1 MAATASSR
9 RCRLGIASRS
19 TSGTTLRV
27 RPAGAGAHIVREDKD
42 MKKITSSILTA
53 AALVAAVAATSVSAQ
68 AQNVRVRGAI
78 EKVDGN
84 TVMVKSRD
92 GASLKLVL
100 KDNAAVRGVVKASLA
115 DVKASSNVAIT
126 SRPRADGTLEAVEL
140 RIAPA
145 GQPFNS
151 FHADWD
157 LMPNSFMT
165 NGSLQTS
172 VSGVDGQMLTVK
184 YKVQGKPDE
193 EKKIVV
199 TSKTIIA
206 TTVPGTK
213 EDLKPG
219 LKVFVAGAP
228 KLPDGSLDVAAI
240 QVEKEIPPPQ

>member
-1 MAATASSR
+1 M
-9 RCRLGIASRS
+9 
-19 TSGTTLRV
+19 
-27 RPAGAGAHIVREDKD
+27 
-42 MKKITSSILTA
+42 KITSP
-53 AALVAAVAATSVSAQ
+53 LVAAAILAATVALGSASAQ
-68 AQNVRVRGAI
+68 AQNVRVRGTI
-78 EKVDGN
+78 EKLDGN
-84 TVMVKSRD
+84 TLTVKSRD
-92 GASLKLVL
+92 GADLKLTL
-100 KDNAAVRGVVKASLA
+100 KDNVRVAGVVKAALA
-115 DVKASSNVAIT
+115 DVKADNNVAIT
-126 SRPRADGTLEAVEL
+126 SKPRPDGTLEAVEL

-151 FHADWD
+151 FHSDWD

-165 NGSLQTS
+165 NGALQTS
-172 VSGVDGQMLTVK
+172 VAGVDGQVMTVK

-199 TSKTIIA
+199 TPKTIIA

-213 EDLKPG
+213 DDLKPG

>member
-1 MAATASSR
+1 MTLKSRDHRDPSRNRKARCGVVLRSPKALRRRPFGRMTMNKMPRRMFGASGFALMLACS
-9 RCRLGIASRS
+9 ASF
-19 TSGTTLRV
+19 
-27 RPAGAGAHIVREDKD
+27 
-42 MKKITSSILTA
+42 
-53 AALVAAVAATSVSAQ
+53 AQ
-68 AQNVRVRGAI
+68 QSPPVRVRGTV
-78 EKVDGN
+78 EKLDGN
-84 TVMVKSRD
+84 NLMVKSRE
-92 GASLKLVL
+92 GAELKLVL
-100 KDNAAVRGVVKASLA
+100 KDNVRIGGVVKASLT
-115 DVKASSNVAIT
+115 DVKADTNVAIT

-140 RIAPA
+140 RIFPA

-151 FHADWD
+151 FHGDWD

-172 VSGVDGQMLTVK
+172 VAGVDGQVLTVK

-199 TSKTIIA
+199 TPKTIIA

-228 KLPDGSLDVAAI
+228 KLPDGSLDFAAI
-240 QVEKEIPPPQ
+240 QVEKEIPPPH

>member
-1 MAATASSR
+1 MR
-9 RCRLGIASRS
+9 
-19 TSGTTLRV
+19 
-27 RPAGAGAHIVREDKD
+27 
-42 MKKITSSILTA
+42 ITSQ
-53 AALVAAVAATSVSAQ
+53 VFVAATLAATFALSAVSAQ
-68 AQNVRVRGAI
+68 AQNVRVRGTI
-78 EKVDGN
+78 EKLDGN
-84 TVMVKSRD
+84 VLTVKSRD
-92 GASLKLVL
+92 GAELKLVL
-100 KDNAAVRGVVKASLA
+100 KDNVRIAGVVKASLA
-115 DVKASSNVAIT
+115 AVKPDSNVAIT
-126 SRPRADGTLEAVEL
+126 SRPRADGTLEAFEL

-172 VSGVDGQMLTVK
+172 IAGVDGQVLTVK
-184 YKVQGKPDE
+184 YKVLGKPDE
-193 EKKIVV
+193 EEQIVV
-199 TSKTIIA
+199 HPQTIIA
-206 TTVPGTK
+206 TSVPGTK

>member
-1 MAATASSR
+1 MR
-9 RCRLGIASRS
+9 
-19 TSGTTLRV
+19 
-27 RPAGAGAHIVREDKD
+27 
-42 MKKITSSILTA
+42 ITSHVFVVAMFAVTF
-53 AALVAAVAATSVSAQ
+53 ALSSVSAQ
-68 AQNVRVRGAI
+68 AQNVRVRGTI
-78 EKVDGN
+78 EKLDGN
-84 TVMVKSRD
+84 VLTVKSRD
-92 GASLKLVL
+92 GAELKLAL
-100 KDNAAVRGVVKASLA
+100 KDNVRIAGVVKASVA
-115 DVKASSNVAIT
+115 DVKPDSNVAIT
-126 SRPRADGTLEAVEL
+126 SRPRADGTLEAFEL

-151 FHADWD
+151 FHSEWD

-172 VSGVDGQMLTVK
+172 ITGVDGQVLTVK
-184 YKVQGKPDE
+184 YKIVGKPDE
-193 EKKIVV
+193 EKKLIV
-199 TSKTIIA
+199 TPKTIIA

>member
-1 MAATASSR
+1 MKIRSR
-9 RCRLGIASRS
+9 
-19 TSGTTLRV
+19 V
-27 RPAGAGAHIVREDKD
+27 F
-42 MKKITSSILTA
+42 A
-53 AALVAAVAATSVSAQ
+53 AAMVAATFALGSASAQ
-68 AQNVRVRGAI
+68 AQNVRVRGTI
-78 EKVDGN
+78 EKLDGN
-84 TVMVKSRD
+84 VLLVKSRD
-92 GASLKLVL
+92 GADLKLTL
-100 KDNAAVRGVVKASLA
+100 KDNVRVAGVVKASLA
-115 DVKASSNVAIT
+115 DVKPDTNVAIT

-140 RIAPA
+140 RIFPA

-151 FHADWD
+151 FHGDWD

-172 VSGVDGQMLTVK
+172 VAGVDGQMLTVK

-199 TSKTIIA
+199 TPKTIIA
-206 TTVPGTK
+206 TTVPETK
-213 EDLKPG
+213 ADLKPG

>member
-1 MAATASSR
+1 MRITSQVCVVGMLAATFALSS
-9 RCRLGIASRS
+9 A
-19 TSGTTLRV
+19 
-27 RPAGAGAHIVREDKD
+27 
-42 MKKITSSILTA
+42 
-53 AALVAAVAATSVSAQ
+53 SAQ
-68 AQNVRVRGAI
+68 AQNVRVRGTI
-78 EKVDGN
+78 EKLDGN
-84 TVMVKSRD
+84 TLLVKSRD
-92 GASLKLVL
+92 GAELKLTL
-100 KDNAAVRGVVKASLA
+100 KSDVRIGGVVKASLA
-115 DVKASSNVAIT
+115 DVKTNANVAIT
-126 SRPRADGTLEAVEL
+126 SRPRPDGTFEAVEL

-151 FHADWD
+151 FHSDWD

-172 VSGVDGQMLTVK
+172 ISGVDGQVLTVK
-184 YKVQGKPDE
+184 YKVQGKADQE
-193 EKKIVV
+193 NKIVV
-199 TSKTIIA
+199 TPKTTIA

>member
-1 MAATASSR
+1 MGTTSRVFVVATMAAI
-9 RCRLGIASRS
+9 C
-19 TSGTTLRV
+19 
-27 RPAGAGAHIVREDKD
+27 
-42 MKKITSSILTA
+42 
-53 AALVAAVAATSVSAQ
+53 ALSSVSAQ
-68 AQNVRVRGAI
+68 AQNVRVRGTI
-78 EKVDGN
+78 EKLDGN
-84 TVMVKSRD
+84 SLAVKSRD
-92 GASLKLVL
+92 GTELKLVL
-100 KDNAAVRGVVKASLA
+100 KDSVRVGGVVKASLA
-115 DVKASSNVAIT
+115 DVKANDNVAIT
-126 SRPRADGTLEAVEL
+126 SRPRPDGTLEAVEL

-151 FHADWD
+151 FHSDWD

-172 VSGVDGQMLTVK
+172 VSGVDGQVLTVK
-184 YKVQGKPDE
+184 YKVVGKSDE

-199 TSKTIIA
+199 TPKTIIA

-213 EDLKPG
+213 ADLKPG

>member
-1 MAATASSR
+1 MRIASPVFVAAMLAATLGLSS
-9 RCRLGIASRS
+9 
-19 TSGTTLRV
+19 
-27 RPAGAGAHIVREDKD
+27 
-42 MKKITSSILTA
+42 
-53 AALVAAVAATSVSAQ
+53 VAAQ
-68 AQNVRVRGAI
+68 AQNVRVRGTI
-78 EKVDGN
+78 EKLDGN
-84 TVMVKSRD
+84 DLMVKSRD
-92 GASLKLVL
+92 GAELKLAL
-100 KDNAAVRGVVKASLA
+100 KDNVRVGGVVKASLS
-115 DVKASSNVAIT
+115 DVKPDTNVAIT
-126 SRPRADGTLEAVEL
+126 SKPRPDGTLEAVEL
-140 RIAPA
+140 RIFPA

-151 FHADWD
+151 FHGDWD

-172 VSGVDGQMLTVK
+172 VAGVDGQVLTVK

-199 TSKTIIA
+199 TPKTIVA

-213 EDLKPG
+213 ADLKPG